1 MTASTKYDF
10 KKGLQEVESAWKTLR
25 FLMQAASGILQIDTY
40 ELLQN
45 QAEKVNYV
53 AGELLIMQSQ
63 IASIRLSIDALQL
76 DQKSMIL
83 PE

>member
-1 MTASTKYDF
+1 
-10 KKGLQEVESAWKTLR
+10 
-25 FLMQAASGILQIDTY
+25 MQAASGILQIDTY